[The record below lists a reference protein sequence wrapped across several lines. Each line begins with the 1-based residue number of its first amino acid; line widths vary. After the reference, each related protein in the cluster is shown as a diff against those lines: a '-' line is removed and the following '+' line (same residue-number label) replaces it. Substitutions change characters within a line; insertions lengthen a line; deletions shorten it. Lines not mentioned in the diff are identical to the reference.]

1 MPTYTIVIVLQDLP
15 AYKGLHS
22 LGGSARSW
30 HKVRTSSV
38 QVFRIITEYCVMAR
52 FNCWLYCCL
61 CFYYNREEVVAA
73 LNDAID
79 RREEGLIIKQP
90 SSLYRPDKRK
100 GNDTLE
106 YVHVI
111 LIGPNTVYC
120 IREKFR
126 LTKISPGPATFVFQ
140 KYLVE

>member
-1 MPTYTIVIVLQDLP
+1 
-15 AYKGLHS
+15 
-22 LGGSARSW
+22 
-30 HKVRTSSV
+30 
-38 QVFRIITEYCVMAR
+38 MAR